1 MLLLNVPKVVVMRL
15 MNLCCQRDSREAADR
30 NKKFYN
36 KLMMIELQDKNTA
49 ATRQSMWQACRRR

>member
-1 MLLLNVPKVVVMRL
+1 MLS
-15 MNLCCQRDSREAADR
+15 CQRDSREAADR